1 MAKLVLN
8 VVGGTLMALGTMW
21 ALQGLG
27 ILNWPAQ
34 SFMLAQRQWAVYGGV
49 TAVIGAGL
57 VSLATRRSK

>member
-1 MAKLVLN
+1 
-8 VVGGTLMALGTMW
+8 MALGTMW